1 MFTSFPLDC
10 LNNAKENLEKI
21 ISSNYKTIDNLLA
34 IKDKNYENFMRPF
47 MELDQNLNEFF
58 TPISHLNS
66 VSDSSL
72 SRQAFSSCIPVISE
86 YSTNISQNV
95 DLYKAV
101 TEISKLNNLTKAQY
115 KTLKDHIQA
124 FQLGGVHLEEDK
136 KNRIKEINAR
146 LSELSDNFS
155 KNLLDATNSFEL
167 IVKDDSDIK
176 DMPES
181 DKNVAKFEG
190 GYKFTLQAPSYL
202 AFMTYCSNRDL
213 REKIYKAYMTRAENN
228 GVIIEE
234 ILKLRQEKAEILG
247 YKNYAELKNQTMS
260 CPTVNTVIEFLYN
273 LSDKGKPYAER
284 ELKELIEFGKS
295 KGINKIESFDTAY
308 LSNLIKKEK
317 LNLNEEAYRPF
328 FEKDRVV
335 NGLFEFLHKLFN
347 INFKEV
353 KDTPVWHKSVKCY
366 DLYDEFN
373 NVFARIYLDL
383 EARPEK
389 RGGAWMNNW
398 HTRRINDKGDT
409 ILPTA
414 FIVANFP
421 PSSENNPSFLRHD
434 DVNTLFH
441 EAGHAIHHLFSKVDE
456 ADVSGVNGVEWDA
469 IEFPS
474 QFLEN
479 FSYEPSVLS
488 LFAKHY
494 ETNQLISDD
503 LVSLLIK
510 NRNFQSGMFLV
521 RQLEFGIFDMLIHQ
535 KAYNIN
541 EVKDILKK
549 TRKKVAVITPPDYTA
564 FENGFSH
571 IFAGGYAAGYYSYK
585 WAEMLSADAYISFSK
600 AGVYDKKL
608 SESLKNNVLAKGG
621 SDTMSN
627 LFESFINRK
636 PDENKLLEL
645 IGIK

>member
-10 LNNAKENLEKI
+10 LDNAKENLEKI
-21 ISSNYKTIDNLLA
+21 ISSNYENINNLLL

-47 MELDQNLNEFF
+47 MELDQKLNEFF

-66 VSDSSL
+66 VSDSAL

-95 DLYKAV
+95 ELYKAV
-101 TEISKLNNLTKAQY
+101 TEISKLSNLTKAQY

-167 IVKDDSDIK
+167 IVKDDTDIK

-228 GVIIEE
+228 GGIIEE

-260 CPTVNTVIEFLYN
+260 CPTADTVLEFLYK
-273 LSDKGKPYAER
+273 LSDKGKPYAEK
-284 ELKELIEFGKS
+284 ELEELIEFAKS
-295 KGINKIESFDTAY
+295 KGIDKLESFDTAY

-317 LNLNEEAYRPF
+317 LNLNEEAYRPY

-353 KDTPVWHKSVKCY
+353 IDTPLWHKSVKCY
-366 DLYDEFN
+366 DLYDEFD

-398 HTRRINDKGDT
+398 HTRRINDKGDI

-441 EAGHAIHHLFSKVDE
+441 EAGHGIHHLFSKVDE

-503 LVSLLIK
+503 LISLLIK

-541 EVKDILKK
+541 EVKDILKS

-600 AGVYDKKL
+600 AGVFDKNL

-627 LFESFINRK
+627 LFENFIKRK
-636 PDENKLLEL
+636 PDEDKLLEL